1 MSLSNFNEV
10 AAELLKLSKE
20 IEQLQKQLNE
30 EQQQRLQ
37 MEQTIKQ
44 LLDKARAEK
53 GLISKDLQNHSSMCQ
68 HCWPHQGI
76 YYALLF
82 RQLKD
87 HTAIEDVKCPLLD
100 STS

>member
-1 MSLSNFNEV
+1 LRILHAPKILLKVPVMSLSNFNEV

-44 LLDKARAEK
+44 LLDKLGQKR
-53 GLISKDLQNHSSMCQ
+53 D
-68 HCWPHQGI
+68 
-76 YYALLF
+76 
-82 RQLKD
+82 
-87 HTAIEDVKCPLLD
+87 
-100 STS
+100 